1 MAGSRR
7 TLISNDCPAGLR
19 LVVRAE
25 DDGEHYVDRSAPPG
39 PIHPQTNPGTAFLSP
54 SKCPMDREAVTGSLT
69 DPCAV
74 ASSVWEGSRMETA
87 R

>member
-7 TLISNDCPAGLR
+7 TLISNDCSAGLQ

-25 DDGEHYVDRSAPPG
+25 DDGEHYADRSALPG
-39 PIHPQTNPGTAFLSP
+39 PTHPQTDTGTALLSP
-54 SKCPMDREAVTGSLT
+54 SKCPMDWEAVTGRPT

-74 ASSVWEGSRMETA
+74 ASSVWEGSRMETV